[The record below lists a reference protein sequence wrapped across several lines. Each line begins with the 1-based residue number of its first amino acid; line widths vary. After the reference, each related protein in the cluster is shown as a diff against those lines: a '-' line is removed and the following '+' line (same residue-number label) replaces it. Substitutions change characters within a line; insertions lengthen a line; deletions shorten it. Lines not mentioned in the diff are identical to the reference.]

1 MKEEWSFICPT
12 KIYFASNQLSSIGN
26 IIKENNYSKVFLIYG
41 QGSFV
46 KSGNYNI
53 VKSSLIENKIEFE
66 EASGVG
72 ANPDISFVREVTI
85 KVKKYNPDLILACG
99 GGSVIDAA
107 KSIAHA
113 YYYDKDPLDFNKK
126 IAVPLKSL
134 PLGVVLTLSA
144 SGSEMSNSC
153 VISDRENNFKGGFN
167 HYTNYPTFALL
178 DPTLTYSVSPFQTA
192 CGLVDIL
199 SHSFERYFCESQK
212 FELSDYLA
220 LSVIRQIIELTPTI
234 MQDPNNYEA
243 RRSMMLCG
251 SFSHNG
257 WTGFGKITKMH
268 CHGIEHT
275 LSGRHPEIAHGE
287 GLRFLLAEFIK
298 VNYDSLY
305 EKIAKF
311 GSFVFNE
318 SNPSKVYERLE
329 NYFASLPLR
338 RTMVECGIS
347 KDEEKELLSRLKI
360 N

>member
-1 MKEEWSFICPT
+1 MEEWTFICPT
-12 KIYFASNQLSSIGN
+12 KIYFKNDGLKDIGN
-26 IIKENNYSKVFLIYG
+26 IIKDNNYSKIFLIYG
-41 QGSFV
+41 KDSFI
-46 KSGNYNI
+46 KSGNYNT
-53 VKSSLIENKIEFE
+53 VTTSLKENKIEFK

-72 ANPDISFVREVTI
+72 ANPDISFVREVSKT
-85 KVKKYNPDLILACG
+85 VKEYNSDLILACG
-99 GGSVIDAA
+99 GGSVIDAV

-126 IAVPLKSL
+126 IAIPTKSL

-199 SHSFERYFCESQK
+199 SHSFERYFCTSQK

-220 LSVIRQIIELTPTI
+220 LSVIKQIIELSQTV
-234 MQDPNNYEA
+234 MNNPNDYEA
-243 RRSMMLCG
+243 RRAMMLCG

-257 WTGFGKITKMH
+257 WTGFGKTTKMH

-298 VNYDSLY
+298 VNYDLLKD
-305 EKIAKF
+305 KIAKF
-311 GSFVFNE
+311 GKFVFDEND
-318 SNPSKVYERLE
+318 PSMVYNRLE
-329 NYFASLPLR
+329 KYFSTLPLR
-338 RTMVECGIS
+338 HSMRECGIS
-347 KDEEKELLSRLKI
+347 ESEENELLLRLKL

>member
-1 MKEEWSFICPT
+1 M
-12 KIYFASNQLSSIGN
+12 
-26 IIKENNYSKVFLIYG
+26 
-41 QGSFV
+41 
-46 KSGNYNI
+46 
-53 VKSSLIENKIEFE
+53 
-66 EASGVG
+66 
-72 ANPDISFVREVTI
+72 
-85 KVKKYNPDLILACG
+85 ILACG

-126 IAVPLKSL
+126 IAIPTKSL

-178 DPTLTYSVSPFQTA
+178 DPTLTSSVSPFQTA

-199 SHSFERYFCESQK
+199 SHSFERYFCTSQK

-220 LSVIRQIIELTPTI
+220 LSVIKQIIELSQTV
-234 MQDPNNYEA
+234 MNNPNDYEA
-243 RRSMMLCG
+243 RRAMMLCG

-257 WTGFGKITKMH
+257 WTGFGKTTKMH

-298 VNYDSLY
+298 VNYDLLKD
-305 EKIAKF
+305 KIAKF
-311 GSFVFNE
+311 GKFVFDEND
-318 SNPSKVYERLE
+318 PSMVYNRLE
-329 NYFASLPLR
+329 KYFSTLPLR
-338 RTMVECGIS
+338 HSMRECGIS
-347 KDEEKELLSRLKI
+347 ESEENELLLRLKL